1 MTKEI
6 IEGIRKVIVP
16 FVKKRLVEI
25 NYEGLGESDAKEF
38 DEHMNEILD
47 LATKALEQQDVTYS
61 NFINKPCGDI
71 ISRQDALLCCIRGEY
86 PFDSPQGEENA
97 RIESEIRK
105 LPAVEPMIKTGYW
118 ILTKEDNDLPFPTKW
133 YKCSECGREI
143 CEPTP
148 KFCDECGTKIIGIKD
163 EAEKWKKQKT
173 VNAESGVKDDNC
185 AGNDQNA

>member
-1 MTKEI
+1 MTKE
-6 IEGIRKVIVP
+6 
-16 FVKKRLVEI
+16 
-25 NYEGLGESDAKEF
+25 
-38 DEHMNEILD
+38 EILEMLEEMRQNTINAD
-47 LATKALEQQDVTYS
+47 HYNDPQRDRKRIALDVAIKAVEQQDVTYS

-71 ISRQDALLCCIRGEY
+71 ISREDALLCCIRGEY

-148 KFCDECGTKIIGIKD
+148 KFCDECGAKIIGIKD
-163 EAEKWKKQKT
+163 EAEK
-173 VNAESGVKDDNC
+173 
-185 AGNDQNA
+185 

>member
-1 MTKEI
+1 MTKEL
-6 IEGIRKVIVP
+6 IENIRAIIVP
-16 FVKKRLVEI
+16 YMAHDLRRI
-25 NYEGLGESDAKEF
+25 NYENMGEIDAEQF
-38 DEHMNEILD
+38 SEDMNEILD

-61 NFINKPCGDI
+61 NFINKPCGNI
-71 ISRQDALLCCIRGEY
+71 ISREDALLCCIRGEY

-118 ILTKEDNDLPFPTKW
+118 ILTKEDNNLPFPTKW
-133 YKCSECGREI
+133 YKCSECGKEI

-163 EAEKWKKQKT
+163 EAKK
-173 VNAESGVKDDNC
+173 
-185 AGNDQNA
+185 